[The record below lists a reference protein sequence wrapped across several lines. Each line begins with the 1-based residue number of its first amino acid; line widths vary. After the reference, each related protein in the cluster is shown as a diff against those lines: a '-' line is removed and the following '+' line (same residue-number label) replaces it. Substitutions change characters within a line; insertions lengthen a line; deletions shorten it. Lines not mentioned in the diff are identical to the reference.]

1 MVRFIAVGIAGK
13 SLSRSLFL
21 PMLYRLP
28 AHKLGMVV
36 DRGYDFPL
44 SMQTE
49 LDSYGSDM
57 WLFRDHPDIGTTRAI
72 NSYKGELRRFCG
84 DLYVLFAATC
94 EPEAIGFFSFAYL
107 TPRIRIMPKNLTN
120 TKLAQPAVL
129 HFICSPARA
138 ASILSEVREVDG
150 WFPTTIYEPIPV
162 CVIHWVA
169 APMLIK
175 FRNSRI
181 DVSLKNYRP

>member
-1 MVRFIAVGIAGK
+1 MVQI
-13 SLSRSLFL
+13 
-21 PMLYRLP
+21 
-28 AHKLGMVV
+28 
-36 DRGYDFPL
+36 RGYSETIQTLAPL
-44 SMQTE
+44 ARSTLTKANTEGSVEISMYFSPQ
-49 LDSYGSDM
+49 
-57 WLFRDHPDIGTTRAI
+57 H
-72 NSYKGELRRFCG
+72 
-84 DLYVLFAATC
+84 

-107 TPRIRIMPKNLTN
+107 TPRIRITPKNLTN

-162 CVIHWVA
+162 CDIHWVA
-169 APMLIK
+169 VRMLIK